1 MGFSGHQLA
10 FWKVSSPLALRQAAQ
25 KTGCR
30 SARTHHLAH
39 CPLLNCCSGSR
50 KTSCCGRTEAA
61 EGRACASREHWGPCD
76 SQDTIQGTQIRS
88 GRSRPPA
95 EALEIDRRW
104 QAGGGGVW
112 EKRQHHR
119 FLEKR
124 GRAWFL
130 LLLALISLSFV
141 VILDKDDDGAGASF
155 VPSVIPNIWRTEW

>member
-1 MGFSGHQLA
+1 MHLGSTGGPAIPRTLSRALRSAQGA
-10 FWKVSSPLALRQAAQ
+10 LALQL
-25 KTGCR
+25 KLWKLTGD
-30 SARTHHLAH
+30 
-39 CPLLNCCSGSR
+39 G
-50 KTSCCGRTEAA
+50 K
-61 EGRACASREHWGPCD
+61 
-76 SQDTIQGTQIRS
+76 
-88 GRSRPPA
+88 
-95 EALEIDRRW
+95 
-104 QAGGGGVW
+104 GGWVW

>member
-39 CPLLNCCSGSR
+39 CPLLNCHSGSR

-104 QAGGGGVW
+104 QAGVGVG
-112 EKRQHHR
+112 EK
-119 FLEKR
+119 
-124 GRAWFL
+124 A
-130 LLLALISLSFV
+130 A
-141 VILDKDDDGAGASF
+141 
-155 VPSVIPNIWRTEW
+155 PSVPWEEGPRLVSSPSGSNKLVICSYSRQGWRWGRGIICP

>member
-30 SARTHHLAH
+30 SARTHRLAH
-39 CPLLNCCSGSR
+39 CPLLNCRSGSR

-61 EGRACASREHWGPCD
+61 EGRARASREHWGPCD

-104 QAGGGGVW
+104 QAGVGVG
-112 EKRQHHR
+112 EKAAPS

-155 VPSVIPNIWRTEW
+155 VPSVIPKIQRTEW